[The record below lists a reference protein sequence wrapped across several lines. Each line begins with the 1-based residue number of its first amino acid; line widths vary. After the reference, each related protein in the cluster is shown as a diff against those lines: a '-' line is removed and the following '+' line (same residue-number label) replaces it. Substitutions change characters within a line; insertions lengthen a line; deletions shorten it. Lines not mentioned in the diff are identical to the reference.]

1 MNIIFWPHN
10 IEYWFLVQL
19 YVDEENKVC
28 KNLKNSESFLQTMKT
43 AVYPGSF
50 DPVTNGHIDVIE
62 RALKMFDKVIIVVGD
77 NPDKKPTFSTEER
90 LEMLKESTKNLKNIE
105 IDSFSELLLNYVKRK
120 NSKIII
126 RGLRAVSDFEFEFQ
140 RALMN
145 RVVNEEIET
154 IFIMTKEH
162 YVYLNSSI
170 VKEMAK
176 FGGKVNGLVPDI
188 VEKKLIDK
196 FSK

>member
-1 MNIIFWPHN
+1 MI
-10 IEYWFLVQL
+10 L
-19 YVDEENKVC
+19 YN
-28 KNLKNSESFLQTMKT
+28 KNLKNTQPILFLMKT

-62 RALKMFDKVIIVVGD
+62 RALKIFDGVIVAVGD
-77 NPDKKPTFSTEER
+77 NPEKKPAFTTKER
-90 LEMLKESTKNLKNIE
+90 LEMLKESTKHLKNVE
-105 IDSFSELLLNYVKRK
+105 VDSFSGLLLDYVKSK

-145 RVVNEEIET
+145 RVVDDKIET
-154 IFIMTKEH
+154 VFIMTKEH

-170 VKEMAK
+170 IKEMAM
-176 FGGKVNGLVPDI
+176 FGGDINGMVPKI
-188 VEKKLIDK
+188 VERKLKDK
-196 FSK
+196 FSGKGN

>member
-1 MNIIFWPHN
+1 
-10 IEYWFLVQL
+10 
-19 YVDEENKVC
+19 
-28 KNLKNSESFLQTMKT
+28 MKT

-62 RALKMFDKVIIVVGD
+62 RALKIFDKVIVTVGD
-77 NPDKKPTFSTEER
+77 NPGKKPTFTTEER
-90 LEMLKESTKNLKNIE
+90 MEMLKESTKHLKNIE
-105 IDSFSELLLNYVKRK
+105 IGSFSGLLLDFVKSK

-145 RVVNEEIET
+145 RVVNGDIET
-154 IFIMTKEH
+154 VFIMTKED

-170 VKEMAK
+170 VKEMAM
-176 FGGKVNGLVPDI
+176 FGGKVNGLVPKI
-188 VEKKLIDK
+188 VEEKLREK
-196 FSK
+196 FSKI

>member
-1 MNIIFWPHN
+1 
-10 IEYWFLVQL
+10 
-19 YVDEENKVC
+19 
-28 KNLKNSESFLQTMKT
+28 MKI

-62 RALKMFDKVIIVVGD
+62 RALRMFDKVIVAVGD
-77 NPDKKPTFSTEER
+77 NPEKKSLFTNEER
-90 LEMLKESTKNLKNIE
+90 VEMLKKSTEHLENAE
-105 IDSFSELLLNYVKRK
+105 IDSFSGLLLDYVKSK

-145 RVVNEEIET
+145 RVVNDEIET

-170 VKEMAK
+170 VKEMAM
-176 FGGKVNGLVPDI
+176 FGGKLNDLVPEA
-188 VEKKLIDK
+188 VEVKLKEK
-196 FSK
+196 FRKN

>member
-1 MNIIFWPHN
+1 
-10 IEYWFLVQL
+10 
-19 YVDEENKVC
+19 
-28 KNLKNSESFLQTMKT
+28 MKT

-62 RALKMFDKVIIVVGD
+62 RTLKIFDKVIVAVGD
-77 NPDKKPTFSTEER
+77 NPGKEPTFTIEER
-90 LEMLKESTKNLKNIE
+90 VDMLKESTKHLKNIE
-105 IDSFSELLLNYVKRK
+105 IDSFSGLLLDFVKSK

-140 RALMN
+140 RALLN
-145 RVVNEEIET
+145 RVADSNIET

-170 VKEMAK
+170 VKEMAMFK
-176 FGGKVNGLVPDI
+176 GKVNGLVPKI
-188 VEKKLIDK
+188 VEEKLKEK
-196 FSK
+196 FLKIH

>member
-1 MNIIFWPHN
+1 
-10 IEYWFLVQL
+10 
-19 YVDEENKVC
+19 
-28 KNLKNSESFLQTMKT
+28 MKT

-62 RALKMFDKVIIVVGD
+62 RALKIFDKVIVAVGD
-77 NPDKKPTFSTEER
+77 NPGKKPLFTTRER
-90 LEMLKESTKNLKNIE
+90 IDMLRESTKSLKNVE
-105 IDSFSELLLNYVKRK
+105 IDSFSGLLLNYVKSK

-140 RALMN
+140 RALLN
-145 RVVNEEIET
+145 RVVDSGIET

-170 VKEMAK
+170 IKEIAM
-176 FGGKVNGLVPDI
+176 FGGNINGMVPGI
-188 VEKKLIDK
+188 VEKKLK
-196 FSK
+196 EHFSKT